1 MNNAVN
7 WFEIY
12 TADFARAKA
21 FYTAVFGKQLLDIPV
36 DNERHGEMQYAV
48 FAGDGDG
55 SGSGGALVRLDVA
68 QPGIGGTLIYFDC
81 EDVNN
86 ELGRVAAAGGKIM
99 RPKQAVGDMGY
110 IALIQDTEG
119 NMIGL
124 RSLK

>member
-1 MNNAVN
+1 MKNVVN

-12 TADFARAKA
+12 TADFARARQ
-21 FYTAVFGKQLLDIPV
+21 FYTTVFRKTITDLPV
-36 DNERHGEMQYAV
+36 DNERHGEMQYAI
-48 FAGDGDG
+48 FENSEEA
-55 SGSGGALVRLDVA
+55 SGTTGALVKLDVA
-68 QPGIGGTLIYFDC
+68 QPGIGGTLIYFHC

-86 ELGRVAAAGGKIM
+86 ELSRVEAAGGKII
-99 RPKQAVGDMGY
+99 RSKQSVGDLGF